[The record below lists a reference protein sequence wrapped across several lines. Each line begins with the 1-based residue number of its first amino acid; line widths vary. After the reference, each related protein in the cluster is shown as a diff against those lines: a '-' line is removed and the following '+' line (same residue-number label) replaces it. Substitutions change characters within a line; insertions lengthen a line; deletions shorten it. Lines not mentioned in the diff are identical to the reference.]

1 MDDHRSADRD
11 PPQGKCIHCVG
22 IGGIGISAIARVLLE
37 RGYRVTGSDLSLSAP
52 AEALAESGAIVFVGH
67 DASHLGDADG
77 VLISSAIPDDNPEV
91 AEARRRGIPIYKRAE
106 FLGSPMADIMAD
118 KVGIAVA
125 GTHGKTTTASMI
137 AWTLARAG
145 CDPSFIV
152 GGIVQAL
159 GTNARAGGG
168 PHFVIEAD
176 EYDRMFL
183 GLSPMVAAITH
194 LEHDHPDCY
203 PAFADMQAAFEQFVD
218 RVPPEGLVVGC
229 ADQPAVAALLACR
242 RAGAMIQTCGLGDQN
257 DWQASALRVNSL
269 GGHDFRVS
277 RTVPLTSASQVWGDV
292 QLQVPGVHN
301 VQNALIALVVADWL
315 NIDRDPI
322 RHALASFPGVGRRF
336 EILGQV
342 SGRTVV
348 DDYGH
353 HPTEIRAT
361 LTAARARYG
370 ARPLWAVFQP
380 HTYSRLN
387 ALWDDFQSCFV
398 HADHV
403 IVLDVYAAR
412 ETDTLGLSAADLVDQ
427 MEHRDAQ
434 YVADM
439 GDAVEHIVG
448 YAEPDA
454 VVITLSAGDGNQ
466 VGRQV
471 LRQLA
476 G

>member
-1 MDDHRSADRD
+1 
-11 PPQGKCIHCVG
+11 
-22 IGGIGISAIARVLLE
+22 
-37 RGYRVTGSDLSLSAP
+37 
-52 AEALAESGAIVFVGH
+52 
-67 DASHLGDADG
+67 
-77 VLISSAIPDDNPEV
+77 
-91 AEARRRGIPIYKRAE
+91 
-106 FLGSPMADIMAD
+106 
-118 KVGIAVA
+118 
-125 GTHGKTTTASMI
+125 
-137 AWTLARAG
+137 
-145 CDPSFIV
+145 
-152 GGIVQAL
+152 
-159 GTNARAGGG
+159 
-168 PHFVIEAD
+168 
-176 EYDRMFL
+176 
-183 GLSPMVAAITH
+183 
-194 LEHDHPDCY
+194 
-203 PAFADMQAAFEQFVD
+203 
-218 RVPPEGLVVGC
+218 
-229 ADQPAVAALLACR
+229 
-242 RAGAMIQTCGLGDQN
+242 
-257 DWQASALRVNSL
+257 
-269 GGHDFRVS
+269 
-277 RTVPLTSASQVWGDV
+277 
-292 QLQVPGVHN
+292 VHN

-380 HTYSRLN
+380 HTYSRLS

-439 GDAVEHIVG
+439 CDAAEYIVG

>member
-1 MDDHRSADRD
+1 
-11 PPQGKCIHCVG
+11 
-22 IGGIGISAIARVLLE
+22 LLE

-52 AEALAESGAIVFVGH
+52 AKALAESGAVVFVGH
-67 DASHLGDADG
+67 DASYLGDADA
-77 VLISSAIPDDNPEV
+77 VLISSAISDDNPEV
-91 AEARRRGIPIYKRAE
+91 VEARRRGIPVYKRAE
-106 FLGSPMADIMAD
+106 FLGPPMAGIMAE
-118 KVGIAVA
+118 KIGIAVA

-137 AWTLARAG
+137 AWTLTYAG
-145 CDPSFIV
+145 CDPSFVV

-183 GLSPMVAAITH
+183 GLSPTVAAITH

-218 RVPPEGLVVGC
+218 RVSAEGLVVGC
-229 ADQPAVAALLACR
+229 ADQPAVATLLAR
-242 RAGAMIQTCGLGDQN
+242 RHAGATVQTCGLGDQN
-257 DWQASALRVNSL
+257 DWQASALRVNST
-269 GGHDFRVS
+269 GGYDFRVT
-277 RTVPLTSASQVWGDV
+277 RALPLPSASEVWGDV

-301 VQNALIALVVADWL
+301 VQNALIALAVADWL
-315 NIDRDPI
+315 SIDRGPI
-322 RHALASFPGVGRRF
+322 RHALACFPGVGRRF
-336 EILGQV
+336 EIQGQV
-342 SGRTVV
+342 GGRVVV

-361 LTAARARYG
+361 LDAARARYG

-380 HTYSRLN
+380 HTYSRLRT
-387 ALWDDFQSCFV
+387 LWDDFLGCFAQ
-398 HADHV
+398 ADHV

-412 ETDTLGLSAADLVDQ
+412 ETDTLGVAAADFVAQ
-427 MEHRDAQ
+427 MKHRDAR

-439 GDAVEHIVG
+439 SDAANYVVSQ
-448 YAEPDA
+448 AEPDA
-454 VVITLSAGDGNQ
+454 VVITLSAGDGNR

-471 LRQLA
+471 LAQLA
-476 G
+476 E